1 MVSDRLLLN
10 YISISD
16 VIMETQQL
24 IVHLPQPLLHK
35 AEQIAHSRALS
46 LPALVADLLTELVEH
61 EIQYTAARQ
70 RQLAWLEQGLSLGTN
85 GVIPWTR
92 EELHERR

>member
-1 MVSDRLLLN
+1 
-10 YISISD
+10 
-16 VIMETQQL
+16 METQQL
-24 IVHLPQPLLHK
+24 IVHLPQSLLHK
-35 AEQIAHSRALS
+35 AEQIAYSRALS
-46 LPALVADLLTELVEH
+46 LPALVAELLAELVEH
-61 EIQYTAARQ
+61 ENRYTSARQ